1 MDHHLLKVH
10 VCLISLIW
18 SLLACLEHLN
28 YLGIDER
35 FGPVAL
41 SLKRERLDESTS
53 LMKSG
58 ESEGNQYQY
67 RIIARTSE
75 VIDANCQ
82 ASLTN

>member
-1 MDHHLLKVH
+1 M
-10 VCLISLIW
+10 
-18 SLLACLEHLN
+18 
-28 YLGIDER
+28 DER

-41 SLKRERLDESTS
+41 SLKRERVDESTS

-75 VIDANCQ
+75 VINAEV
-82 ASLTN
+82 TVTPV

>member
-1 MDHHLLKVH
+1 MEHHLFKSKSDLLN
-10 VCLISLIW
+10 LIISH
-18 SLLACLEHLN
+18 SRLEHLN

-41 SLKRERLDESTS
+41 SLKREKLDESTS
-53 LMKSG
+53 LVKSG

-75 VIDANCQ
+75 VKTQTVKSI
-82 ASLTN
+82 

>member
-1 MDHHLLKVH
+1 
-10 VCLISLIW
+10 
-18 SLLACLEHLN
+18 LN

-41 SLKRERLDESTS
+41 SLKREKLDESTS

-58 ESEGNQYQY
+58 ESEGNQFQY

-75 VIDANCQ
+75 VINADP
-82 ASLTN
+82 

>member
-1 MDHHLLKVH
+1 MEHHLFKSKSDLLN
-10 VCLISLIW
+10 LIISH
-18 SLLACLEHLN
+18 SRLEHLN

-41 SLKRERLDESTS
+41 SLKREKLDESTS

-75 VIDANCQ
+75 VKMQTVKSI
-82 ASLTN
+82 

>member
-1 MDHHLLKVH
+1 MEHHLFKSKSDLLN
-10 VCLISLIW
+10 LIISH
-18 SLLACLEHLN
+18 SRLEHLN

-41 SLKRERLDESTS
+41 SLKREKLDESTS

-75 VIDANCQ
+75 VKTQTVKSI
-82 ASLTN
+82 